1 MEPTT
6 FWEEAFGPGGRDT
19 LRLLWGAKNFRTR
32 KNKSSTF
39 RSFKLPKGTIKIYEE
54 HYEENTYFY
63 WTKKYTVY
71 FDTTNKKSPPSH
83 FTFESTFIRHIVESM
98 TGLTLDL

>member
-19 LRLLWGAKNFRTR
+19 LRLLWGAENFRTQ
-32 KNKSSTF
+32 KNKNNTV

-54 HYEENTYFY
+54 PYEEFTYFY
-63 WTKKYTVY
+63 ITTKYTVY
-71 FDTTNKKSPPSH
+71 FDTTNKKSRSSH
-83 FTFESTFIRHIVESM
+83 FTFESTFIRHIVEM
-98 TGLTLDL
+98 LTGLTLDL